1 MVETSSPPA
10 VDVQALMREIRAR
23 ARGGNREQE
32 WVRQARRS
40 VPAHLSSTVGRLRAS
55 TAMLRSAIERIGE
68 PPPAPATLRGR
79 LGMAVVRFIQRAMF
93 WYTPSV
99 QNADHQIVN
108 ALEAHLKVTEEL
120 LAVLERTNIE
130 LARLAAANEARS
142 A

>member
-1 MVETSSPPA
+1 
-10 VDVQALMREIRAR
+10 
-23 ARGGNREQE
+23 
-32 WVRQARRS
+32 
-40 VPAHLSSTVGRLRAS
+40 
-55 TAMLRSAIERIGE
+55 
-68 PPPAPATLRGR
+68 
-79 LGMAVVRFIQRAMF
+79 MAVVRLIQRAMF

-130 LARLAAANEARS
+130 LARVAAANEARS